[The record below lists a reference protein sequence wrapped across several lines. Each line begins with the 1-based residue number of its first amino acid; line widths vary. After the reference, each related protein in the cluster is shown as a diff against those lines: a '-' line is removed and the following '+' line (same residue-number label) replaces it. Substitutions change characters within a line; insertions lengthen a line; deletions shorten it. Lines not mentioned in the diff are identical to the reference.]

1 MAFNLYFSEK
11 WIQFQ
16 KKSKKIIRKK
26 SLYKSFQFSSSTFD
40 FFSGLGTNGI
50 WVCDPHGLTK
60 SKLEITSLTQKWTD
74 DPAPNTEK
82 KEADFLM

>member
-1 MAFNLYFSEK
+1 MRNGSS
-11 WIQFQ
+11 
-16 KKSKKIIRKK
+16 SKKKRKK
-26 SLYKSFQFSSSTFD
+26 NSYGKKVFINLLNFLPPHSI

-74 DPAPNTEK
+74 GPAPNTEK
-82 KEADFLM
+82 KEADFLV